1 MDITAKLR
9 ELAEA
14 SLLDPSQFLVEVVV
28 SNRNLS
34 KITVIIDGD
43 KGISIDDCGRISR
56 GLSEKLDELDF
67 GTDHYVL
74 EVSTPG
80 LDHPLKLKRQ
90 FQKNTG
96 RGLKIHLRDKR
107 IIEGK
112 LADVEDEKITV
123 RQQEKEGKMIVE
135 KEVTIAFEE
144 IERAF
149 VVVSFK

>member
-1 MDITAKLR
+1 M
-9 ELAEA
+9 
-14 SLLDPSQFLVEVVV
+14 
-28 SNRNLS
+28 
-34 KITVIIDGD
+34 
-43 KGISIDDCGRISR
+43 
-56 GLSEKLDELDF
+56 SEKLDELDF

-107 IIEGK
+107 ILEGK
-112 LADVEDEKITV
+112 LAGVEDEKITL